1 MWVTTKGAA
10 KILLSVN
17 LMLLPG
23 FAFTLMFILLETS
36 PDLYE
41 WAYNAT
47 YKIQHLVI
55 YSWLLAIVL
64 SPMLAIAL
72 SLYFGYEVRKTN
84 QWKISIAIMVF
95 IGLPSL
101 AFVGLGLA
109 MSGI

>member
-1 MWVTTKGAA
+1 MRVTTKGAA
-10 KILLSVN
+10 KILLGVN

-64 SPMLAIAL
+64 SPMLAIAF
-72 SLYFGYEVRKTN
+72 SLCFGYEVRKTI
-84 QWKISIAIMVF
+84 QWKVSIVIMAFV
-95 IGLPSL
+95 GLPSL
-101 AFVGLGLA
+101 VFIGLGLA
-109 MSGI
+109 MRGI